1 MSEAP
6 PADQPKKA
14 KDMNSDERAAAL
26 KSIKRGPP
34 PTPIETEKRAIDMS
48 ELERREYLAEHKKRY
63 GL

>member
-14 KDMNSDERAAAL
+14 KDMNPDERAAAL

-34 PTPIETEKRAIDMS
+34 PTPIETEKRASQMS
-48 ELERREYLAEHKKRY
+48 ELERQEYLREHRKRF
-63 GL
+63 GV

>member
-1 MSEAP
+1 MTTHAR
-6 PADQPKKA
+6 
-14 KDMNSDERAAAL
+14 DMTPEQKAAAL
-26 KSIKRGPP
+26 AAIIKSAGRATEPP

>member
-14 KDMNSDERAAAL
+14 KDMTPDERAAAL
-26 KSIKRGPP
+26 KSIKRGPA
-34 PTPIETEKRAIDMS
+34 PTPIETEKRAINMS

>member
-14 KDMNSDERAAAL
+14 KDMNPDERAAAL

-34 PTPIETEKRAIDMS
+34 PTPIETEKRASQMN